1 MYILVLFVVCREDYT
16 RLHDFVNEK
25 KIRIKNKGKVMNT
38 HTHTAHTHTHTHTH
52 THSSFRHVRTVG

>member
-25 KIRIKNKGKVMNT
+25 KIRIKNKGKVM
-38 HTHTAHTHTHTHTH
+38 HTHTPHTH
-52 THSSFRHVRTVG
+52 THSL